1 MNTRVLKVSKKTLEA
16 LKELKELKKL
26 QKFDKLGKI
35 YIPKHIRDQ
44 FRDCRFYIDVIDGKI
59 VLDPVKIEYV
69 DEEESSGGEENGC

>member
-1 MNTRVLKVSKKTLEA
+1 MKVNKKVLE
-16 LKELKELKKL
+16 ELKELKKL

-44 FRDCRFYIDVIDGKI
+44 FHDCRFYIDVVDGKI

-69 DEEESSGGEENGC
+69 NEEEEDVENQG

>member
-1 MNTRVLKVSKKTLEA
+1 MNFHVLRVNRKMLKKLE
-16 LKELKELKKL
+16 ELKKL

-44 FRDCRFYIDVIDGKI
+44 FHDCRFYVAVVDGKI

-69 DEEESSGGEENGC
+69 DEDENVES

>member
-16 LKELKELKKL
+16 LKEFKKLKL

-44 FRDCRFYIDVIDGKI
+44 FRDCRFYVDVVDGKI

-69 DEEESSGGEENGC
+69 NEDEQDVESKG